1 MTKNEG
7 ILNAQLKQTPEMIAN
22 RKYVL
27 SQCKPDGVPMNLDLS
42 DDRHFNFLLDERGGN
57 EYLKNHFP
65 YYHQLLHNSRQNAI
79 KGKKNLK
86 TSFAPAHLTLLEKM
100 ANGDDVSTDWHD
112 LVQVTDLVAQRIGSS
127 DDHGVHATALVSF
140 VDGLQSM
147 NAMLTIGNPDTGEII
162 AQTNIP
168 QLYDQGYDTVIT
180 AHGTTK
186 KLDGVEASLSID
198 YVLYNTKDIVHKVLK
213 IPLLDKIDP
222 SEPIRVTD
230 PVHKHG
236 VNNVGFM
243 KVCMGRYGADCD
255 YEYEAQP
262 QPSPPIPTI
271 AVSGSVTYAGT
282 ISQPGPDSG
291 KFGIYFF
298 VKKRDGGAAQL
309 FTKES
314 EAYKYFKLSN
324 NNHTLSWNFPPAT
337 FEKAPWD
344 QGNEVDLNLTANI
357 CVDSQVKNTCFQVT
371 SLKGIDGNPS
381 IAKIDVLKF
390 FWGCLSAD
398 SLILMKDGS
407 KKRVDSIKVSDRV
420 QIDDSGS
427 YLSVV
432 DIVTGKEEKPC
443 LRVTTENNRSLLVTD
458 EHPIFKFDGFC
469 LVKELRIGDF
479 VKTESGFERVSNV
492 SEELYNG
499 TIYNLKLGGHENQ
512 EQAGAAHYA
521 NGIFVGDGNMQG
533 FLLEKRKAE
542 AMKPRSIEEL
552 PEEWRFD
559 AENARRL
566 REGEVLISV

>member
-7 ILNAQLKQTPEMIAN
+7 TQNAQLKQTPEMIAN
-22 RKYVL
+22 RKHVL
-27 SQCKPDGVPMNLDLS
+27 SQCKHDGVPMNLDLS
-42 DDRHFNFLLDERGGN
+42 DDKHFNFLLDERGGN
-57 EYLKNHFP
+57 EYLKNYFP
-65 YYHQLLHNSRQNAI
+65 YYHQTLHNSRQNAI
-79 KGKKNLK
+79 KAKNSK
-86 TSFAPAHLTLLEKM
+86 TSFAPTYLTLLEKV
-100 ANGDDVSTDWHD
+100 ANGDDVSKDWHD
-112 LVQVTDLVAQRIGSS
+112 LVQITGLVAQQIYGSS
-127 DDHGVHATALVSF
+127 DHVVHATALVSF

-147 NAMLTIGNPDTGEII
+147 NAMLTIGNPNTGKMI
-162 AQTNIP
+162 AQTNIS
-168 QLYDQGYDTVIT
+168 QLYDQGYNTVIT
-180 AHGTTK
+180 AHGTAK
-186 KLDGVEASLSID
+186 NLDGIEASLSID
-198 YVLYNTKDIVHKVLK
+198 YVPYKTKVPVHQVMK
-213 IPLLDKIDP
+213 IPILDKIDP
-222 SEPIRVTD
+222 SEPIIVTD
-230 PVHKHG
+230 PVHKPG
-236 VNNVGFM
+236 VNNVGFI
-243 KVCMGRYGADCD
+243 KVCMGRHGADCD
-255 YEYEAQP
+255 YEYTAQP
-262 QPSPPIPTI
+262 QPTPPTPTI

-282 ISQPGPDSG
+282 IGQPGPDST

-298 VKKRDGGAAQL
+298 VMKRDGGGAQF

-314 EAYKYFKLSN
+314 EAYENFTLSN
-324 NNHTLSWNFPPAT
+324 NDHTLSWNFPPAT
-337 FEKAPWD
+337 FESAPWT
-344 QGNEVDLNLTANI
+344 QGNEVDLNITVAI
-357 CVDSQVKNTCFQVT
+357 CVDSQITNTCFQVS
-371 SLKGIDGNPS
+371 SLKGIDENDS

-432 DIVTGKEEKPC
+432 DIITGKEEKPC
-443 LRVTTENNRSLLVTD
+443 LRITTENNRSLLVTD

-469 LVKELRIGDF
+469 LAKELRIGDF

-492 SEELYNG
+492 SEELYDG
-499 TIYNLKLGGHENQ
+499 TIYNLKLGGNENQ
-512 EQAGAAHYA
+512 EQAGSAHYA